1 MQIPWGGSQ
10 RLLNLVCMVGCSLQ
24 SSLNSFKCIF
34 YFSSG
39 QSSQNWTLRHVSSL
53 RRLRHIWKM
62 KLQSIGAATKTCL
75 SPVSGQPH
83 EKRGCSS
90 WRKNA
95 CVTQNISVTLPKLGR
110 STRSMHMMGNTPQ
123 SETSVGALRIPCF
136 QGPGWSMARMGQ
148 EPLNE
153 GRKGM
158 VIRHA
163 AFPWWVFF
171 PHLWEGKR
179 YHPLCHQTSNS
190 TFRSSLSAADLTY
203 YSLEKIAAFRRG
215 DFISA
220 PAHMWASLRTMRAPA
235 QTKGLAP
242 PFAPVLFHCVII
254 SPIFCHGCTLY
265 KCVQMY
271 TVRGCIAVTGKIKSC
286 VANTQPGLLDR
297 GGIIEVCRRCHWDA
311 EWVEHTKWERGKSH
325 VIEHRW
331 IKNMG

>member
-1 MQIPWGGSQ
+1 MH
-10 RLLNLVCMVGCSLQ
+10 LL
-24 SSLNSFKCIF
+24 FF
-34 YFSSG
+34 F
-39 QSSQNWTLRHVSSL
+39 WTVKS
-53 RRLRHIWKM
+53 
-62 KLQSIGAATKTCL
+62 KLDIETCL
-75 SPVSGQPH
+75 IIETSQTYLKDEASVHWCCCKNLSLSCFWSTH
-83 EKRGCSS
+83 KKRGCSS
-90 WRKNA
+90 WRKDA

-123 SETSVGALRIPCF
+123 SETSVGALRTPCF
-136 QGPGWSMARMGQ
+136 QGPGWSMAQMGQ

-220 PAHMWASLRTMRAPA
+220 PAHLWASLRTMLAPA

-254 SPIFCHGCTLY
+254 SPVFCLDVHCTNVYKCTL
-265 KCVQMY
+265 CED
-271 TVRGCIAVTGKIKSC
+271 A
-286 VANTQPGLLDR
+286 LL
-297 GGIIEVCRRCHWDA
+297 WLA
-311 EWVEHTKWERGKSH
+311 K
-325 VIEHRW
+325 
-331 IKNMG
+331 